1 MAAANDTPASQATP
15 RRRGVA
21 APVRLLWCLLG
32 LTALALGIAGT
43 VLPLLPTTPFILL
56 AAFAFAQSSPRLHHW
71 LTTHRRFGPLIA
83 NWQQHG
89 AISRRTKQISVAV
102 MIGAFA
108 LSVALG
114 VKPLLLGIQAVVLV
128 GAATFV
134 LTRPDGPDGQDDSA
148 TGV

>member
-1 MAAANDTPASQATP
+1 MPQERPQRRIAA
-15 RRRGVA
+15 R
-21 APVRLLWCLLG
+21 PVRLLWCLLG

-89 AISRRTKQISVAV
+89 AISRRTKQLSVAV

-114 VKPLLLGIQAVVLV
+114 VRPLLLAIQALVLA

-134 LTRPDGPDGQDDSA
+134 LTRPDGPPAETQTADQVDR
-148 TGV
+148 